1 MGPLAVLI
9 TGLICYC
16 YGVGMAGPLIA
27 SGCVTTCA
35 VATNAWKKWHE
46 GEENPSLTAVEQRVS
61 DIEARLP
68 QQGATRRDAASTTGS
83 RSRLI
88 RGDTPAYAG
97 TTRRY
102 RRRLF
107 APQSQSPAIELRMDV
122 QASCPNGGKPATRSS
137 GKSRIRGC

>member
-1 MGPLAVLI
+1 MSKSNACLYLKMFLPLALLI

-46 GEENPSLTAVEQRVS
+46 GEENPSLKTQVS
-61 DIEARLP
+61 DQEARLSDLEARLP
-68 QQGATRRDAASTTGS
+68 KQGDDRRPAAPS
-83 RSRLI
+83 RPWRI
-88 RGDTPAYAG
+88 TPH
-97 TTRRY
+97 RRNVPDRNV

-107 APQSQSPAIELRMDV
+107 APQRPVIESMTDV
-122 QASCPNGGKPATRSS
+122 QATAVQTAEN
-137 GKSRIRGC
+137 